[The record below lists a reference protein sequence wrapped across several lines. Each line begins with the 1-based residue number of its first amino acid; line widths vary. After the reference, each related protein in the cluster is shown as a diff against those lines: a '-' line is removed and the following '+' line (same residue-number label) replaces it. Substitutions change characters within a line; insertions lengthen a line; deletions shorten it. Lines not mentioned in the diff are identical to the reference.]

1 MTMPSASAQSR
12 EPGVAA
18 APALDA
24 PATPRRRQVVEKI
37 ARIVVS
43 AGGVAVIG
51 SILAIFLFLVREVM
65 PLFSPAEVRSGES
78 IALDGPTPAALLV
91 DEHRTAVATLALDG
105 TLVVYPIGGG
115 ARLAERAILAEPGAS
130 LAGVR
135 ALQRDG
141 AFAAA
146 TRDGRVL
153 VVPVAFAVRFDGSQ
167 RVVEP
172 RIDDP
177 LEFVLDPSGAP
188 LGPFAARLAEGG
200 VTAAAELASGGIA
213 VVQRSERR
221 NAFTGQTT
229 VSTRTRLLD
238 APARSNDLAIDPLRN
253 RVFAAAHGGEILWWE
268 IDAEQSSPGASQP
281 GPAPVTSLTLVLGER
296 SLLAGHA
303 DGAQSVWQFVT
314 GGDAGS
320 RLERIHD
327 LPPLEG
333 AVRFLAPGQRDR
345 TYVAAT
351 AEGRLGLRHATSER
365 DLWSGAADLEAVT
378 AVAFAPKGDAIYAA
392 GPGTLRVFEVSNP
405 HPEFSLTAVFGH
417 VWYEGYA
424 EPGFTWQSTGGTD
437 DFEPKLSLV
446 PLLVGTLKG
455 TVYALFLAI
464 PLGILGAMYT
474 SQFMHPRFQRV
485 IKPSVEIMAALP
497 TVILGLLAGLYLAPQ
512 LERSFPGLALMLIV
526 VPAVSLLSGWL
537 WHRLPRR
544 WTGRLP
550 DGGGAFL
557 AALLIAPS
565 MAACMAVSPL
575 VEVWLF
581 GGDFRQWLTETTGW
595 SYDQR
600 NALIVG
606 ITMGFAV
613 IPIVFSIS
621 EDAFSSVPPGLSAGS
636 LALGAN
642 RWQTVTRIVLPA
654 ASPGLFAATMIG
666 FGRAV
671 GETMIVLMATGNTPI
686 MDWSPFN
693 GFRTLSAN
701 IAVEIPEAPQGGT
714 LYRMLFLSA
723 LLLFA
728 LTFALNTVSEL
739 VRERLRRRFAR
750 V

>member
-1 MTMPSASAQSR
+1 MTTPGARVHGLEPSATSI
-12 EPGVAA
+12 
-18 APALDA
+18 LDER
-24 PATPRRRQVVEKI
+24 ATPRRRQLVEAF

-43 AGGVAVIG
+43 AGGMAVIG
-51 SILAIFLFLVREVM
+51 SILAIFVFLVREVA
-65 PLFSPAEVRSGES
+65 PLFATAKVTSLES
-78 IALDGPTPAALLV
+78 IAITGPAPAALLV
-91 DEHRTAVATLALDG
+91 DEHRTAVVTLALDG
-105 TLVVYPIGGG
+105 TLAVYPTAGG
-115 ARLAERAILAEPGAS
+115 ERPAD
-130 LAGVR
+130 R
-135 ALQRDG
+135 ALLDAGAAPLVSARALPRDG
-141 AFAAA
+141 AFAAS
-146 TRDGRVL
+146 TQDGRVL
-153 VVPVAFAVRFDGSQ
+153 LVPVRFPVRYEGARRVVVPEIGDLLPFA
-167 RVVEP
+167 
-172 RIDDP
+172 
-177 LEFVLDPSGAP
+177 LDPSARP
-188 LGPFAARLAEGG
+188 LGPFDVRLVQGSL
-200 VTAAAELASGGIA
+200 AAAGELAAGGI
-213 VVQRSERR
+213 VVVERR
-221 NAFTGQTT
+221 ESRNVFTGQTS
-229 VSTRTRLLD
+229 VSTSTRSLEQPHWATAMALD
-238 APARSNDLAIDPLRN
+238 PVRHRL
-253 RVFAAAHGGEILWWE
+253 FATTREGQILWWE
-268 IDAEQSSPGASQP
+268 LEGQVDLPGISSRGA
-281 GPAPVTSLTLVLGER
+281 GPMTALTTFLGDR

-303 DGAQSVWQFVT
+303 DGSQSVWQLVSA
-314 GGDAGS
+314 GDAGS

-327 LPPLEG
+327 LAPLAG
-333 AVRFLAPGQRDR
+333 TAVHVASGQRDR
-345 TYVAAT
+345 SYLVASENGA
-351 AEGRLGLRHATSER
+351 LGLLHATSER
-365 DLWSGAADLEAVT
+365 ELWSGHAELDRVT

-392 GPGTLRVFEVSNP
+392 GPGAIRVFEVSNP
-405 HPEFSLTAVFGH
+405 HPEFSLSAVFGR
-417 VWYEGYA
+417 VWYEGYPA
-424 EPGFTWQSTGGTD
+424 PSFTWQSTGGTD

-474 SQFMHPRFQRV
+474 SQFMHPRLQRV
-485 IKPSVEIMAALP
+485 IKPTVEIMAALP
-497 TVILGLLAGLYLAPQ
+497 TVILGLLAGLYLAPS
-512 LERSFPGLALMLIV
+512 LERAFPGLALMVLVI
-526 VPAVSLLSGWL
+526 PAVALASGWV

-544 WTGRLP
+544 WIGRLP

-565 MAACMAVSPL
+565 IAACMAASPL
-575 VEVWLF
+575 VERVLF
-581 GGDFRQWLTETTGW
+581 DGDFRHWLTETTGW

-613 IPIVFSIS
+613 IPIIFSIS

-701 IAVEIPEAPQGGT
+701 IAVEIPEAPHGGT

-728 LTFALNTVSEL
+728 LTFSLNTLSEL